1 MEFDELGYL
10 TPYKVIETDL
20 ETFESIFVSNFQHS
34 DRRKMLF
41 QNYLSYTNDFKNQ
54 ISKNFYQWIDGSF
67 VTSKLNPTDI
77 DIVTFLNAENY
88 EKNSLKLVNFQGS
101 RLKKEQELDCYFV
114 KEYPVEHKNYEL
126 ITRFDSLYW
135 LDLFS
140 KTKPD
145 YKTGKK
151 YSKGIIQINF

>member
-1 MEFDELGYL
+1 MEFDDLGYL
-10 TPYKVIETDL
+10 LPYKVIETDL
-20 ETFESIFVSNFQHS
+20 ETFERIFVSNFENS
-34 DRRKMLF
+34 ETRKILF
-41 QNYLSYTNDFKNQ
+41 QNYLTYINNFKNE
-54 ISKNFYQWIDGSF
+54 ISENFYQWIDGSF
-67 VTSKLNPTDI
+67 VTSKMNPNDI

-88 EKNSLKLVNFQGS
+88 EKNSSKLTNFQGN

-114 KEYPVEHKNYEL
+114 KEYPVEHKNYEI

-135 LDLFS
+135 LDLFL

>member
-41 QNYLSYTNDFKNQ
+41 QNYFSYTNDFKNQ

-135 LDLFS
+135 LDFFS
-140 KTKPD
+140 NSRVQRN
-145 YKTGKK
+145 GKR